1 MHFLMTNDV
10 ETTSL
15 ELNRPA
21 DFMAEKVKN
30 TGLPRLL
37 ELYSKYDVE
46 ATFFFTGHIV
56 ELMPELV
63 DVVKNHGHEIAC
75 HGYRHEDRY
84 AFDNLP
90 LDKQIYY
97 LKKAKKVIEDAA
109 GGKIYSFRAPELRMN
124 LDTIKALEIT
134 GFKYDS
140 SVAPQRFDGP
150 LSRGFIKKLPWLIA
164 PRRPY
169 YMSKEKLACEGDSK
183 IKEIPITSFISSFMG
198 TTMRISPTINRI
210 IEKIAFREAGIRNI
224 PVVFLIHPTEA
235 IDLDWALIKDS
246 ANNNDGLFSG
256 AVRKK
261 LKYKNVGHKAIQLT
275 EVILKDAKKEGFE
288 FISISRYGAI
298 ERRDA

>member
-21 DFMAEKVKN
+21 DFMAVKVKN

-63 DVVKNHGHEIAC
+63 ETVKEHGHEIAC
-75 HGYRHEDRY
+75 HGYRHENEY
-84 AFDNLP
+84 AFDILP
-90 LDKQIYY
+90 FEKQVYY
-97 LKKAKKVIEDAA
+97 MKKAKKIIEDAA
-109 GGKIYSFRAPELRMN
+109 GERIYSFRGPEARIN
-124 LDTIKALEIT
+124 GDTVKALEKV

-150 LSRGFIKKLPWLIA
+150 LSRGFGKKVFWMIA

-169 YMSKEKLACEGDSK
+169 FLSYHSFYNEGESKVL
-183 IKEIPITSFISSFMG
+183 EIPISSFIFPFIGSS
-198 TTMRISPTINRI
+198 MRVSPRI
-210 IEKIAFREAGIRNI
+210 TAGLKRLLFFEAKKREI
-224 PVVFLIHPTEA
+224 PVVFLFHPPRSLKRIIH
-235 IDLDWALIKDS
+235 
-246 ANNNDGLFSG
+246 
-256 AVRKK
+256 
-261 LKYKNVGHKAIQLT
+261 
-275 EVILKDAKKEGFE
+275 
-288 FISISRYGAI
+288 
-298 ERRDA
+298 